1 MQKQKLKKKLKV
13 MTTFKKLKITSSDK
27 KTVYT
32 VQRLELMDVC
42 TCPAFKF
49 REKYKHL
56 AYLDKKKLF

>member
-1 MQKQKLKKKLKV
+1 
-13 MTTFKKLKITSSDK
+13 MTNFKKLKITSSDK
-27 KTVYT
+27 KSFYT

-49 REKYKHL
+49 KKKCKHL